1 MREGQA
7 RVLSERE
14 FIRAINAAEKN
25 AQAKRNVSL
34 LYCLFGLGLRAKEMA
49 SLRIKHVVGLDGS
62 LFDEINLTGS
72 MTKGRKQRHAYS
84 KHFSKERVS
93 TSSCGVKS
101 CSETTI

>member
-1 MREGQA
+1 
-7 RVLSERE
+7 
-14 FIRAINAAEKN
+14 
-25 AQAKRNVSL
+25 
-34 LYCLFGLGLRAKEMA
+34 
-49 SLRIKHVVGLDGS
+49 